1 MVFDALIFDVKKC
14 KINNNKT
21 NWEKN
26 DRVRSWWN
34 KFE

>member
-1 MVFDALIFDVKKC
+1 MVFDALIFDVIKC
-14 KINNNKT
+14 KINNKT

-26 DRVRSWWN
+26 DSVRSWWN